1 MKLPARRGNWQD
13 ADTAL
18 LRGAVGSIP
27 VVGSILAELVGLT
40 IPNQREERFE
50 AYLKR
55 LSERLD
61 RQEEEVLRQRL
72 HDPENIDLFEEGAF
86 QSVRA
91 VSDERKDYIAS
102 IVANGLS
109 GDDKDRLQAKRLLKL
124 LAEVDDGQ
132 IIVLASYLHKNSED
146 DAFRE
151 RHKVVLNPI
160 ATHAASTQEEI
171 EAAALHEIARVE
183 LLRLGLLRADF
194 KSPRKGE
201 IPEFDNKTG
210 MMKANSRSLTPLG
223 RMLLVQIGVAAS
235 GDF

>member
-1 MKLPARRGNWQD
+1 
-13 ADTAL
+13 
-18 LRGAVGSIP
+18 VP
-27 VVGSILAELVGLT
+27 VVGSILGEVVGLI
-40 IPNQREERFE
+40 IPNQRLDRIE
-50 AYLKR
+50 AYLRILGQRLEKVDSES
-55 LSERLD
+55 LSEH
-61 RQEEEVLRQRL
+61 LR
-72 HDPENIDLFEEGAF
+72 DPEHIDLFEEGAV
-86 QSVRA
+86 QALRA
-91 VSDERKDYIAS
+91 VSDERKEYIAS

-109 GDDKDRLQAKRLLKL
+109 GNEQDCLRAKRLLKL

-132 IIVLASYLHKNSED
+132 IIVLASYLHKNIED

-151 RHKVVLNPI
+151 RHKAVLDPV
-160 ATHAASTQEEI
+160 ATHAASTQEET

-194 KSPRKGE
+194 KSLRKSE

-223 RMLLVQIGVAAS
+223 RMLLVHIGVAAS